1 MHDLRYD
8 IFKKLVGMPVFYF
21 KKNKTGEI
29 MSRVLN
35 DAGIIENFFM
45 NISMDLFLQ
54 PLILISVI
62 IYMFSINVKL
72 SLYLFSIGP
81 VIAIVLGSIG
91 AVVQRL
97 SLGVQKNISDVTSSI
112 QEAIYGMDIIKG
124 YGVEE
129 SVKLKFSE
137 TNDSHLRAVKRE
149 MRVRFLGTP
158 ASDFLGIVAVLVI
171 LILGALSVEKGI
183 ASSDQIIKFF
193 FASFLLAQPLSR
205 ASDIFLVLRKLQPAG
220 ERVFELIDSKEKENL
235 SMPDIGKIRGDL
247 EWKKLSFKYE
257 DERTA
262 LSSINLS
269 VAHGETVAIVG
280 PSGAGKSTFI
290 SFIPVFYHPLRGEFM
305 IDGKN
310 VAEYNPLSIRSQ
322 ISLVTQE
329 SILFSGSIIEN
340 IRLSKPGADK
350 KEVIEAAK
358 IANADQFIGSLPQG
372 YDTVLGERGVRLSGG
387 EKQRIALAR
396 AVLRKP
402 KILILDEATSS
413 LDAESEQL
421 IQKAMKKI
429 LGKQTT
435 LIVSHKLSTIMN
447 ADRIVVLENGKIIE
461 IGTHDELLRRGGI
474 YQKLFSIQVSL

>member
-1 MHDLRYD
+1 ML
-8 IFKKLVGMPVFYF
+8 
-21 KKNKTGEI
+21 
-29 MSRVLN
+29 
-35 DAGIIENFFM
+35 A
-45 NISMDLFLQ
+45 
-54 PLILISVI
+54 
-62 IYMFSINVKL
+62 
-72 SLYLFSIGP
+72 
-81 VIAIVLGSIG
+81 
-91 AVVQRL
+91 
-97 SLGVQKNISDVTSSI
+97 
-112 QEAIYGMDIIKG
+112 
-124 YGVEE
+124 
-129 SVKLKFSE
+129 
-137 TNDSHLRAVKRE
+137 
-149 MRVRFLGTP
+149 
-158 ASDFLGIVAVLVI
+158 I
-171 LILGALSVEKGI
+171 LILGALTVEKGI

-220 ERVFELIDSKEKENL
+220 QRVFELIDSKEKENM
-235 SMPDIGKIRGDL
+235 SMPDIGKINGDL
-247 EWKKLSFKYE
+247 EWKKLNFQYE

-290 SFIPVFYHPLRGEFM
+290 SFIPVFYHPSRGEFL

-350 KEVIEAAK
+350 KEVVEAAK
-358 IANADQFIGSLPQG
+358 IANADQFISALPQG

-447 ADRIVVLENGKIIE
+447 ADRIVVLEKGRIIE
-461 IGTHDELLRRGGI
+461 IGTHDELLRQGGI
-474 YQKLFSIQVSL
+474 YRKLFSIQVSL